1 MSQKETIE
9 IQVPKNLL
17 NEADECVE
25 ERGFANIEH
34 FIVKAIR
41 DAVNAEDLFTEEVRE
56 KIRQARE
63 DDNWISLEEVKEEIE
78 EEHSTDN

>member
-41 DAVNAEDLFTEEVRE
+41 DAVNAEDPFTEEVRE

>member
-41 DAVNAEDLFTEEVRE
+41 DAVNAEDPFTEEARE
-56 KIRQARE
+56 RIRQARE